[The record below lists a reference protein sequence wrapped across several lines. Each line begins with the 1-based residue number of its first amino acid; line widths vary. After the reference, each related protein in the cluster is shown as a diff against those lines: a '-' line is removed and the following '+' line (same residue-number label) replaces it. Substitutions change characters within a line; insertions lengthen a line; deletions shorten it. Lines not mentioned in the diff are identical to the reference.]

1 MALSIT
7 ATPTKTVTDT
17 ELLGAAKLNQL
28 AAQTF
33 SLSGTTSAA
42 QIGDNTIT
50 AVKGS
55 YGPWF
60 YCTDGGTA
68 NAHSLTAAA
77 SATTLPTSLVAG
89 QEFAYTALNTNT
101 GAVTVAVSGIAGTK
115 ALTKLGTVAVAAG
128 DVRAGQLVW
137 VRYDGTQ
144 FQMVQPVGNASVVI
158 GTDSGS
164 TDAYAITPTPSVRA
178 LADITGVPVIFK
190 ANTIN
195 TGNATLTIYGLAATN
210 ILKSYNVT
218 LSDGDIKAGQ
228 WVTVVYDGTY
238 FQLQSPVTQPSAR
251 TTVSVRQTVLG
262 CSVNASTGLPNFLA
276 TGATTTAVY
285 LQNCATTP
293 LVVAFAYGHDDS
305 GAVDYVTRCS
315 TDGATWTGLGGTT
328 TYYLYVDRNT
338 STGAITYGQTTNRPT
353 YVTTSTVAAGA
364 GFHTYLINTGFMYEG
379 SATSTAIQR
388 VFVGEATTSGGAVAT
403 VTAYMPRGQFVSGSD
418 ETLNSTAA
426 TDQNFSQTHQLGVLP
441 RKVEWVLVCQST
453 DAGYAQYDEVETV
466 NICNSAQY
474 KLPQATP
481 CASVTTLTIRCSFS
495 TLGAPY
501 LLNKGSYAI
510 TALDTSKWKL
520 RAYAWRGW

>member
-1 MALSIT
+1 MSLSIAITSGKTLARNERANNAKLNALGLPTMALSGT
-7 ATPTKTVTDT
+7 AST
-17 ELLGAAKLNQL
+17 
-28 AAQTF
+28 
-33 SLSGTTSAA
+33 A
-42 QIGDNTIT
+42 QIGDDTVTAAKLAFGAVYYCSASTSSNVIT
-50 AVKGS
+50 
-55 YGPWF
+55 
-60 YCTDGGTA
+60 
-68 NAHSLTAAA
+68 LTAADHTITLVPGMMA
-77 SATTLPTSLVAG
+77 NFEADATATAAITITFGGSTL
-89 QEFAYTALNTNT
+89 ALYRNNNVPV
-101 GAVTVAVSGIAGTK
+101 G
-115 ALTKLGTVAVAAG
+115 AG
-128 DVRAGQLVW
+128 DLRAGQQVEI
-137 VRYDGTQ
+137 RYDGAAWQ
-144 FQMVQPVGNASVVI
+144 LMSPVGNAPVII
-158 GTDSGS
+158 GTDAGS
-164 TDAYAITPTPSVRA
+164 TDAYVITPTPAVRA
-178 LADITGVPVIFK
+178 LADITGVPVVFK

-195 TGNATLTIYGLAATN
+195 TGNATLNISGLGAAN
-210 ILKSYNVT
+210 ILKSYNGT

-228 WVTVVYDGTY
+228 WVTVTYDGTS
-238 FQLQSPVTQPSAR
+238 FQLLSPVTQPSAR

-262 CSVNASTGLPNFLA
+262 CSVSSSTGLPNFLA

-388 VFVGEATTSGGAVAT
+388 VFVGEATTSAGAVAT
-403 VTAYMPRGQFVSGSD
+403 VTAYVPRGEFVSGSD

-426 TDQNFSQTHQLGVLP
+426 TDQNFSQTHQLGLQP
-441 RKVEWVLVCQST
+441 RRVAWVLVNQST
-453 DAGYAQYDEVETV
+453 DAGYAAADEVETV

>member
-1 MALSIT
+1 MSLTISIT
-7 ATPTKTVTDT
+7 AGKTLARNERANNAKLNSLGLPTMALAGTASTAQLGDDTVT
-17 ELLGAAKLNQL
+17 AAKLAFGAAYYCSASTSANVVTLTASGHTLADATL
-28 AAQTF
+28 AAGLLVVFKADATN
-33 SLSGTTSAA
+33 TS
-42 QIGDNTIT
+42 TIT
-50 AVKGS
+50 IKLS
-55 YGPWF
+55 S
-60 YCTDGGTA
+60 GGTA
-68 NAHSLTAAA
+68 KSLFKDATTGLTAGDIR
-77 SATTLPTSLVAG
+77 SGQMVVA
-89 QEFAYTALNTNT
+89 E
-101 GAVTVAVSGIAGTK
+101 
-115 ALTKLGTVAVAAG
+115 
-128 DVRAGQLVW
+128 
-137 VRYDGTQ
+137 YDGTQ
-144 FQMVQPVGNASVVI
+144 WQMVSGVGNSPVII
-158 GTDSGS
+158 GTDAGS
-164 TDAYAITPTPSVRA
+164 TDAYAITPTPAVRA
-178 LADITGVPVIFK
+178 LADITGVPVVFK
-190 ANTIN
+190 AATIN
-195 TGNATLTIYGLAATN
+195 TGNATLNISALGAVN
-210 ILKSYNVT
+210 ILKSYNGT
-218 LSDGDIKAGQ
+218 LADGDIKAGQ
-228 WVTVVYDGTY
+228 WVTVVYDGAS
-238 FQLQSPVTQPSAR
+238 FQLTSPVTQPSAR

-262 CSVNASTGLPNFLA
+262 CSVSASTGLPNFLA

-338 STGAITYGQTTNRPT
+338 STGAITYGQTTNLPT

-388 VFVGEATTSGGAVAT
+388 VFVGEATTSAGAVAT
-403 VTAYMPRGQFVSGSD
+403 VMAYVPRGEFVSGSD

-426 TDQNFSQTHQLGVLP
+426 TDQNFSQTHQLGLQP
-441 RKVEWVLVCQST
+441 RRVAWVLVNQST

-495 TLGAPY
+495 TLGEPY